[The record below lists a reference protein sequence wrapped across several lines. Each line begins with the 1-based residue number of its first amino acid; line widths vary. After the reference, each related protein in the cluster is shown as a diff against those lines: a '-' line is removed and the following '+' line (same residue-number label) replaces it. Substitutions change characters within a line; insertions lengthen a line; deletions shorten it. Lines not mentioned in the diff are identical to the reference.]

1 MRQTPRHH
9 LVGPAIMAIALAL
22 PVAGALAETFDAVV
36 VHTRSLN
43 TNADGL
49 GRAGGS
55 AFVDNRDATLEAQ
68 QAQAGAA
75 VWDKT
80 KAEAASAWNRTK
92 AFVAQKP
99 AVPVDEPQRYGRA
112 GGFIGA
118 EQFEVPQ
125 PGVTELGS
133 APANS
138 DAIKSGAV
146 QWGYIGHATAAVSQD
161 HGSTHSSTAPNR
173 DTATSPAQN

>member
-1 MRQTPRHH
+1 CGNAALRKTPGLLSLSHLYYAGHKLGVAACRRESFGFFQPGLKRRSPSSIYRKERPMRQTPRHH

-75 VWDKT
+75 AWDKT

-125 PGVTELGS
+125 
-133 APANS
+133 
-138 DAIKSGAV
+138 
-146 QWGYIGHATAAVSQD
+146 
-161 HGSTHSSTAPNR
+161 
-173 DTATSPAQN
+173 